1 MLNVSP
7 EEFVLGGLLR
17 FSIFKGCVQVGPVCS
32 LQLALDFSSELFA
45 QDLQFLC
52 ALLPHLL
59 ENMDP
64 PLDELAKSGRDPGLT
79 LLDPSLIV
87 WDAVTDYR
95 RKSVSE
101 QGPHFFIGG

>member
-1 MLNVSP
+1 MVQASICSW
-7 EEFVLGGLLR
+7 LLAQCR
-17 FSIFKGCVQVGPVCS
+17 H
-32 LQLALDFSSELFA
+32 LQRLAL
-45 QDLQFLC
+45 DLQFLC

-87 WDAVTDYR
+87 WDAVTDCR